1 MIADND
7 ELRAFRDPFAFAT
20 WDDYAASAAL
30 FPETVEEIQAIVR
43 IANEHAVPLWTHAT
57 GMNNGYG
64 GPAPRLNGSVLVSLR
79 KMNRVL
85 EIDEDSAYAVV
96 EPGVRWFDLYDALRA
111 SGSRLMVSVP
121 DLGWGSVVGNALEN
135 GATYLPTG
143 SDMAAA
149 CGMEVVL
156 PSGELLRTGMG
167 AMPGNRAWHVYKR
180 SLGPSLDTLFMQS
193 NLGIVT
199 RMGVWLMPMPEC
211 YMPLWLRV
219 WRDDDLP
226 AVVETLRTLMLER
239 TIENVPQIW
248 NTIATASVLTS
259 RSTWYEGDDP
269 IPDARIDEIARELEV
284 GRWQMRFALYG
295 DEAVVDHR
303 FRKVKEAFERIPGA
317 EVWGEKH
324 APDAFAKLENPHERV
339 QAGVPNLDINTM
351 TGWYGGEEGG
361 HIGFSP
367 VARLTG
373 PDAVA
378 LRDLIRGLVEREAR
392 LDYAAVLIPT
402 NARSFIHVTMVIF
415 DTKNEAEV
423 RRAYD
428 ASRLL
433 VRECATHGYGEYR
446 AHLDFMDLAA
456 RAVRLRGS
464 RVHAVRRDDQGRGRP
479 ERHPLARQAGHLA
492 AVVPRGTRG
501 GVGDA
506 RAGLHRDHPDRD
518 RRARPRR
525 RDADVRP
532 RLRDRAVGDLRVQSG
547 ERGEHARG
555 RPIRRA
561 LLAPRDQP
569 RRAGPVGAHRAARRG
584 EHLRAIPCREGAGVH
599 HVGVAV
605 PDFHGTVAAQAERGN
620 GVLLGGDYRGISFA
634 YLATERDLGVITEIF
649 SGAPG
654 EGQQPDAT
662 YSG

>member
-1 MIADND
+1 MATALTSHLSEESLALALDSFRSALGSEAVIAGED
-7 ELRAFRDPFAFAT
+7 ELREFRDPFAFAAS
-20 WDDYAASAAL
+20 DDYTASAVL
-30 FPETVEEIQAIVR
+30 MPETVDEIQQIVR
-43 IANEHAVPLWTHAT
+43 IANEHKVPLWTHAT

-64 GPAPRLNGSVLVSLR
+64 GPAPRLKGSVLVSLR

-85 EIDEDSAYAVV
+85 EIDEDSAFAVV

-111 SGSRLMVSVP
+111 GGHKLMVSVP

-156 PSGELLRTGMG
+156 PSGEVLRTGMG

-193 NLGIVT
+193 NFGIVT
-199 RMGVWLMPMPEC
+199 KMGVWLMPYPEC

-219 WRDDDLP
+219 WNDDDLP
-226 AVVETLRTLMLER
+226 ALVETLRALMLER
-239 TIENVPQIW
+239 TIENVPQVW
-248 NTIATASVLTS
+248 NTIASASVLSS
-259 RSTWYEGDDP
+259 RSDWYEGEEP
-269 IPDARIDEIARELEV
+269 IPDGRIDEMARELEV
-284 GRWQMRFALYG
+284 GRWMMRFALYG

-303 FRKVKEAFERIPGA
+303 FRKVKEAFGRISGA

-324 APDAFAKLENPHERV
+324 TPDAFSELENPHERV
-339 QAGVPNLDINTM
+339 QAGVPNLDINQM

-378 LRDLIRGLVEREAR
+378 LRDLIRGLVEQRAR

-428 ASRLL
+428 TSRLL
-433 VRECATHGYGEYR
+433 VSECAKHGYGEYR
-446 AHLDFMDLAA
+446 AHLDFMDLASA
-456 RAVRLRGS
+456 QYSFGDRAYMRFVETIKDAVDPNGILSPGKQGIWPRSLR
-464 RVHAVRRDDQGRGRP
+464 
-479 ERHPLARQAGHLA
+479 EA
-492 AVVPRGTRG
+492 AVE
-501 GVGDA
+501 A
-506 RAGLHRDHPDRD
+506 
-518 RRARPRR
+518 
-525 RDADVRP
+525 
-532 RLRDRAVGDLRVQSG
+532 
-547 ERGEHARG
+547 
-555 RPIRRA
+555 
-561 LLAPRDQP
+561 
-569 RRAGPVGAHRAARRG
+569 
-584 EHLRAIPCREGAGVH
+584 
-599 HVGVAV
+599 
-605 PDFHGTVAAQAERGN
+605 
-620 GVLLGGDYRGISFA
+620 
-634 YLATERDLGVITEIF
+634 
-649 SGAPG
+649 
-654 EGQQPDAT
+654 
-662 YSG
+662 

>member
-1 MIADND
+1 MATALTPHLSEEQLALALDAFRSALGPDAVIADDD

-20 WDDYAASAAL
+20 WDDYTASAAL
-30 FPETVEEIQAIVR
+30 MPETVEEVQAIVR

-85 EIDEDSAYAVV
+85 EINEDSAYAVV
-96 EPGVRWFDLYDALRA
+96 EPGVRWFDLYEALRA
-111 SGSRLMVSVP
+111 AGSRLMVSVP

-167 AMPGNRAWHVYKR
+167 AMPGSRAWHVYKR

-226 AVVETLRTLMLER
+226 VLVETLRTLMLDR

-248 NTIATASVLTS
+248 NTIAFASVLSS
-259 RSTWYEGDDP
+259 RSTWYDGEEP
-269 IPDARIDEIARELEV
+269 IPDAAHRRDGARARGRPLDDALCPLRRRGGRRPPLPQGEGGLRANPGRRGVGREACARRVRRAREPARAGP
-284 GRWQMRFALYG
+284 GRGPGPRHQHDDR
-295 DEAVVDHR
+295 VVRRRGGRAHR
-303 FRKVKEAFERIPGA
+303 LLARCAAHWPGRGRA
-317 EVWGEKH
+317 
-324 APDAFAKLENPHERV
+324 ARPDP
-339 QAGVPNLDINTM
+339 
-351 TGWYGGEEGG
+351 
-361 HIGFSP
+361 
-367 VARLTG
+367 
-373 PDAVA
+373 
-378 LRDLIRGLVEREAR
+378 GLVEREAR

-456 RAVRLRGS
+456 EQYGF
-464 RVHAVRRDDQGRGRP
+464 G
-479 ERHPLARQAGHLA
+479 
-492 AVVPRGTRG
+492 
-501 GVGDA
+501 
-506 RAGLHRDHPDRD
+506 
-518 RRARPRR
+518 
-525 RDADVRP
+525 
-532 RLRDRAVGDLRVQSG
+532 DRAYMRFVETIKDAVDPNGILSPGKQG
-547 ERGEHARG
+547 
-555 RPIRRA
+555 IW
-561 LLAPRDQP
+561 PRSF
-569 RRAGPVGAHRAARRG
+569 R
-584 EHLRAIPCREGAGVH
+584 ETREGA
-599 HVGVAV
+599 
-605 PDFHGTVAAQAERGN
+605 
-620 GVLLGGDYRGISFA
+620 
-634 YLATERDLGVITEIF
+634 
-649 SGAPG
+649 
-654 EGQQPDAT
+654 
-662 YSG
+662 